1 MMAITIMEK
10 KTPGAR
16 RLDALE
22 KFDALQMSVEK
33 LFVALSDD
41 AVDVFM
47 ARPSTRKRAR
57 QIENVPVARERW
69 DILRTAQQGRV

>member
-1 MMAITIMEK
+1 MET
-10 KTPGAR
+10 KTPEAR
-16 RLDALE
+16 RLDASE
-22 KFDALQMSVEK
+22 MPDALQMSVEI

-57 QIENVPVARERW
+57 QIESVPVARERRG
-69 DILRTAQQGRV
+69 I